1 MGMLS
6 LDRIIVPQR
15 GQWERGRTMD
25 SWRGRRE
32 MQTLRQ
38 LPKAKPKTAA
48 KMALSNAI
56 TQLMLRKKSDKK
68 SIGLPVELCQHTGKR
83 RGHRCKVGLCP
94 LKRTQL

>member
-1 MGMLS
+1 
-6 LDRIIVPQR
+6 
-15 GQWERGRTMD
+15 
-25 SWRGRRE
+25 
-32 MQTLRQ
+32 
-38 LPKAKPKTAA
+38 
-48 KMALSNAI
+48 MALSNAI